1 MRCGRNNQLSAVSH
15 QPSAIG
21 VGTAVLLFVLNPA
34 RATAQTRIGV
44 DFESGLEFD
53 SNATRVADEFLPVAS
68 PDWRL
73 TAGLQL
79 LTRPAS
85 GQVFSLSQS
94 AGGKIFLSP
103 DAQGENIVVDDT
115 HAAWSVTLAPSA
127 TLQMALDYYDALQQ
141 SSTADPRRDFRQ
153 GSLGPRLVL
162 LPEPDVQVVAFGG
175 YRAFQFKLD
184 KQQDFWGPYFGA
196 QVRKRWLT
204 GPEEDEREW
213 ELALTYEANPRR
225 FNGYAYDNVAMS
237 PPVGDRGDLFHY
249 GELRATWTGP
259 VLLGLAYGLQYNDS
273 NSYGFGWLRHV
284 VTARF
289 AMQLPAG
296 FSLAARA
303 VLQILQLSD
312 SVLLDPSV
320 NRGDTFDNENRSS
333 VEIGIDHGL
342 TQHLRFVV
350 RYAYYTS
357 VLGTNAGV
365 DPRQVDFSRH
375 LTFTGVAYRFDH

>member
-1 MRCGRNNQLSAVSH
+1 VSA
-15 QPSAIG
+15 
-21 VGTAVLLFVLNPA
+21 PA
-34 RATAQTRIGV
+34 FGQTRLGV

-53 SNATRVADEFLPVAS
+53 SNATRVPDVDLPVAS

-73 TAGLQL
+73 TAALQL
-79 LTRPAS
+79 AARPAA
-85 GQVFSLSQS
+85 GQTLSLAQSVGGKLFLSQ
-94 AGGKIFLSP
+94 

-115 HAAWSVTLAPSA
+115 HAAWSMNLPAGTTA
-127 TLQMALDYYDALQQ
+127 QMGLDYYDAFQQ
-141 SSTADPRRDFRQ
+141 ASSADPRRDFRQ
-153 GSLGPRLVL
+153 GSLGPRLIL
-162 LPEPDVQVVAFGG
+162 LPEPDVQVVAFAG

-184 KQQDFWGPYFGA
+184 RQQDFWGPYFGA
-196 QVRKRWLT
+196 QLRKRWLT
-204 GPEEDEREW
+204 GPQEDEREW
-213 ELALTYEANPRR
+213 ELTFAYELNPRR
-225 FNGYAYDNVAMS
+225 FNGQAYDNVAMS

-259 VLLGLAYGLQYNDS
+259 VLFGLAYGVQYNDS

-303 VLQILQLSD
+303 VLQILQLAD
-312 SVLLDPSV
+312 PILLDPSV

-333 VEIGIDHGL
+333 VEVGIDHGISE
-342 TQHLRFVV
+342 HLRLVL

-357 VLGTNAGV
+357 VLGTGNGV
-365 DPRQVDFSRH
+365 DPMRVDFSRH
-375 LTFTGVAYRFDH
+375 LTFGGLAYRFDH